1 MTILESL
8 LSQHSYPL
16 DGQAVRLLAQRRGLS
31 PDDGACG
38 EVLSSDAWQLARAD
52 VLMMVASAP
61 NVTQEGVSYDVL
73 YSTREALRNEAEKVY
88 RKYLD
93 PSDPLYPKAKRR
105 YGYKGS
111 LLKR

>member
-1 MTILESL
+1 MTILDSL

-31 PDDGACG
+31 PDDWVCDK
-38 EVLSSDAWQLARAD
+38 VLGSDAWQLARAD

-73 YSTREALRNEAEKVY
+73 FSTREALRHEAEKVY

>member
-1 MTILESL
+1 VC
-8 LSQHSYPL
+8 
-16 DGQAVRLLAQRRGLS
+16 DK
-31 PDDGACG
+31 
-38 EVLSSDAWQLARAD
+38 VLGSDAWQLARAD

-88 RKYLD
+88 RKYLA

>member
-1 MTILESL
+1 MTILDSL

-31 PDDGACG
+31 PDDWVCDK
-38 EVLSSDAWQLARAD
+38 VLGSDAWQLARAD

-73 YSTREALRNEAEKVY
+73 YSTREALRNEADKVY
-88 RKYLD
+88 RKYLA